1 MKIKCYLLTGLQ
13 YLLIV
18 VYIILHHSA
27 MDEVID
33 LLSDSDDED
42 VVGKSSG
49 VSAAAVQE
57 DTNDKVVVNPYK
69 KKQKITSTIVDT
81 KQKGGRKGQLKN
93 DLPSK
98 RELQGGL
105 VFEED
110 VDHNLQ
116 HTKKSKSTKDNDSDS
131 DDDNDNEQPTSA
143 EDYAQHQLTTRIAHN
158 LPPILYHDNEFIAGS
173 TTCIDGSKAKTC
185 E

>member
-1 MKIKCYLLTGLQ
+1 
-13 YLLIV
+13 
-18 VYIILHHSA
+18 

-33 LLSDSDDED
+33 LLSDSEGDNDI
-42 VVGKSSG
+42 VGSSSG
-49 VSAAAVQE
+49 GTAAAAAAAKVE

-69 KKQKITSTIVDT
+69 KKQKITNTNDI
-81 KQKGGRKGQLKN
+81 KQKEGRKGQLKN

-98 RELQGGL
+98 RELQKGL
-105 VFEED
+105 VFDED

-116 HTKKSKSTKDNDSDS
+116 HTKKSKSTKDNNSDS

-143 EDYAQHQLTTRIAHN
+143 EDYAQHQLKTRIAHN

>member
-1 MKIKCYLLTGLQ
+1 
-13 YLLIV
+13 V
-18 VYIILHHSA
+18 VYLVELLSI
-27 MDEVID
+27 MNQQEVID
-33 LLSDSDDED
+33 LLSDSEGDED
-42 VVGKSSG
+42 VVGRSSG
-49 VSAAAVQE
+49 GSSSSSAAVKE

-69 KKQKITSTIVDT
+69 KKQKLTNSINDI
-81 KQKGGRKGQLKN
+81 KQKEGRKGQLKN

-116 HTKKSKSTKDNDSDS
+116 HTKKSKSTKDNNSDS
-131 DDDNDNEQPTSA
+131 DDDNDNIQPTSA
-143 EDYAQHQLTTRIAHN
+143 EEYGQHQLTTRIAHN
-158 LPPILYHDNEFIAGS
+158 LPPILYHDSSFVAGS